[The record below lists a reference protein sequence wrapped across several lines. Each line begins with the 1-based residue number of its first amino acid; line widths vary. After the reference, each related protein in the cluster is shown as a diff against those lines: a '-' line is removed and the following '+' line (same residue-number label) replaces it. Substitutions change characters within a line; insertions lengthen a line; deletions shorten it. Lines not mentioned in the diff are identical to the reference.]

1 MRELELKP
9 CPFCGGKAIKSA
21 FSWGNIDDEYTI
33 ECTVCRVRTTVSKL
47 EEAIKLWNRRVKNER
62 ICRKAD

>member
-1 MRELELKP
+1 MKELELKP

-33 ECTVCRVRTTVSKL
+33 QCTVCGIRTTVSKL
-47 EEAIKLWNRRVKNER
+47 EEAIKLWNRRVAK
-62 ICRKAD
+62 